1 MPSISVKQDSVGRFI
16 ERRLEDN
23 LLLYDTLSGETHLI
37 APPVLVL
44 FEILRDHSGTRSL
57 LAGEMAHH
65 LDGTE
70 QEIQNFVDRTL
81 ASLQDIGLIEIKEFL

>member
-1 MPSISVKQDSVGRFI
+1 MPSISVKHDNFGRFI
-16 ERRLEDN
+16 ERRLEDD
-23 LLLYDTLSGETHLI
+23 LLLYDTFSGETHLI

-44 FEILRDHSGTRSL
+44 FEILRDHSGTSSL
-57 LAGEMAHH
+57 LAREMAHH

-70 QEIQNFVDRTL
+70 QEVQNFVDRTL